1 MNRFGRK
8 NNSHDKYFGDRTKK
22 KITSHTVDL
31 SEEMFPVLSAS
42 ASSSASSSSTSS
54 NTASESVTS
63 ITRDKPMS
71 KSVWSP
77 QPIKEK
83 LLNQDPMVIS
93 EIDVTDSR
101 YWQGIHWTGPIIM
114 RGGTSGSRIEYSR
127 DNIQWHSSWE
137 DTFSEALIE
146 QQHMEKEQRREQEE
160 YEEVYRIM
168 DEYANNIESE
178 SERYYNEVGEL
189 DDYAKAFL
197 ARRQYEEYAK
207 QFDVVDEVEMNENS
221 EVIDEDS
228 NLEEDDY

>member
-1 MNRFGRK
+1 MNRIGRR
-8 NNSHDKYFGDRTKK
+8 NNNDEKYFGSRKK
-22 KITSHTVDL
+22 KNIISNKVDL
-31 SEEMFPVLSAS
+31 SEEMFPGL
-42 ASSSASSSSTSS
+42 SSSSSS
-54 NTASESVTS
+54 NTASESVIP

-77 QPIKEK
+77 QPVKEE
-83 LLNQDPMVIS
+83 LLNHDPMVIS
-93 EIDVTDSR
+93 DIDVTDSR
-101 YWQGIHWTGPIIM
+101 YWQGIHWTGPVIM
-114 RGGTSGSRIEYSR
+114 RGGTSRTRIEYSR
-127 DNIQWHSSWE
+127 DNIHWYSSWE

-146 QQHMEKEQRREQEE
+146 QQHMEKEQRREHEE

-168 DEYANNIESE
+168 DEYANTIESE

-207 QFDVVDEVEMNENS
+207 QFDVVDEVETNENN

>member
-42 ASSSASSSSTSS
+42 ASASSSSTSS

-207 QFDVVDEVEMNENS
+207 QFDVVDEVETNENN

>member
-1 MNRFGRK
+1 MNRFGRR
-8 NNSHDKYFGDRTKK
+8 NNTRQQYSGDRTKK
-22 KITSHTVDL
+22 KITSNTLDL
-31 SEEMFPVLSAS
+31 SEEMFPGLSAS
-42 ASSSASSSSTSS
+42 KPLSSS
-54 NTASESVTS
+54 NTASESVIS

-77 QPIKEK
+77 QPVKEK

-146 QQHMEKEQRREQEE
+146 QQRLEKEHRREQEE
-160 YEEVYRIM
+160 YEEVYKIM

-207 QFDVVDEVEMNENS
+207 QFDIDDVVELDENN
-221 EVIDEDS
+221 EVIDEEDY
-228 NLEEDDY
+228 LDEEEY